1 MRDPPDVVQ
10 IAHGSYIA
18 QAAPGGHATVVHY
31 EFAPAAPVDPE
42 RLRRAAELLAG
53 LPTNDVPS
61 VASLPSGSHMPLG
74 PNPLFTGRT
83 GELCEVASALKSLEP
98 GRACAVLTGIGG
110 TGKTQTASEFVHRY
124 GQFFD
129 GGVFWLSFADPSA
142 IPAEVATCGGPG
154 RLELRPDFDV
164 LPVEDRIRLVMS
176 AWQSD
181 LPRLLVFD
189 NCEDEPL
196 LAQWRPPTGGCRVLM
211 TSRRREWDPTL
222 AVTGVPLDTLD
233 RCDSVRL
240 LECYRTDLSAD
251 VPSVEAI
258 ADELGDLPLAL
269 HLAGSYLWRY
279 RDDIAAADYVVQL
292 RDAGALLAHRSLTA
306 GGLSPTG
313 HEQHVARSFAI
324 SYNRLDPGVEVDAI
338 AASLLARAAHLA
350 AGEVIPRELLIG
362 SPSTGPGGD
371 AAAQEDRLVLA
382 DALRR
387 LIDLGLLLA
396 GTGGSLRLHRL
407 VAAFVRTSADVP
419 GARETVS
426 EQVLLTFSELHESG
440 RLARATELEPHLRA
454 LTDEALGHDP
464 DELARALCNMLGSHV
479 SRRGEPAAAVPY
491 LTGALRCAIA
501 QLGTED
507 PRLARDLNDLG
518 LAHLRARDY
527 EDARTCLEAALPL
540 WARIGNEAN
549 YAATLD
555 NLGQLARETEDLT
568 TAEHLFEEALEIRL
582 KVFGELHE
590 RTAVTLTNLGVIRQQ
605 RGDVAGALT
614 FYERSLAARSST
626 LGDLH
631 PDTGISLINLG
642 EGRREAGDVA
652 AARTLFEKAVTAY
665 ETNLGQYHARTLGAL
680 GRLLAVVYDTATP
693 DTLEELL
700 AKVEAAR
707 ARIGASPTPADVAM
721 LNNAGMTLW
730 AGGQFAR
737 ACEWYLDALRLDE
750 RAQGRGHP
758 DLVTV
763 LNNLGM
769 VWHWLDA
776 LEQAAGAY
784 ERAQDIIT
792 NAGRVPAILC
802 ARVANNFGVLLT
814 CVGDLGAARANLDD
828 ACEWRRQLLGPQH
841 PDTAVSL
848 ANLGVLVTAEGDPEH
863 GGEVCQQA
871 IASARGPD
879 GDDRALAR
887 CLHQYGVVLLR
898 AGAPGEARAAL
909 SEAAELR
916 QRSLPERHPDLAA
929 TLAELATAL
938 ERVGDVDEAESHLRA
953 ALAICEARLST
964 AEYGRPIVH
973 SLTSQVRDA
982 LARLDPAISDAGT
995 PSPASGDRAGRR

>member
-1 MRDPPDVVQ
+1 VRDAPDVVQ

-42 RLRRAAELLAG
+42 RLRGAAELLAG
-53 LPTNDVPS
+53 LPTDDVPS

-83 GELCEVASALKSLEP
+83 RELREVASALKSAQP
-98 GRACAVLTGIGG
+98 CPACAALTGIGG

-129 GGVFWLSFADPSA
+129 GGVFWLPFADPSA
-142 IPAEVATCGGPG
+142 IPAEVAACGGPG
-154 RLELRPDFDV
+154 GMELRPDFDALSV
-164 LPVEDRIRLVMS
+164 ADRIRLVMS
-176 AWQSD
+176 AWQSE

-189 NCEDEPL
+189 NCEDETL
-196 LAQWRPPTGGCRVLM
+196 VAQWRPPTGECRVLM
-211 TSRRREWDPTL
+211 TSRRQDWDPTL

-233 RCDSVRL
+233 RSDSVRL
-240 LECYRTDLSAD
+240 LQRYRTDLSAD

-324 SYNRLDPGVEVDAI
+324 SYDRLDPGVEVDAI
-338 AASLLARAAHLA
+338 AATVLARAAHLA
-350 AGEVIPRELLIG
+350 AGEVMPRELLIG
-362 SPSTGPGGD
+362 SPSTGAGGD
-371 AAAQEDRLVLA
+371 AAAQADRLVLA

-396 GTGGSLRLHRL
+396 GPGGSARLHRL
-407 VAAFVRTSADVP
+407 VAAFVRTTADVP

-426 EQVLLTFSELHESG
+426 EQVLLTFAELHEAG
-440 RLARATELEPHLRA
+440 RLVFATELEPHLRA
-454 LTDEALGHDP
+454 LTDEALDHEP
-464 DELARALCNMLGSHV
+464 DELARELCNMLGSHI
-479 SRRGEPAAAVPY
+479 RERGDPVAAVPY
-491 LTGALRCAIA
+491 LEAALRCAIA
-501 QLGTED
+501 LWGTRD

-518 LAHLRARDY
+518 FTHLVAGDH

-540 WARIGNEAN
+540 WRLMADEAN

-555 NLGQLARETEDLT
+555 NLGQLAEKTEDLT
-568 TAEHLFEEALEIRL
+568 TAEHLFEEALEIRWE
-582 KVFGELHE
+582 VFGELHE
-590 RTAVTLTNLGVIRQQ
+590 RTAVTLTNLGRIRQN
-605 RGDVAGALT
+605 RGDIAGALT

-631 PDTGISLINLG
+631 PATGVSLINLG
-642 EGRREAGDVA
+642 EARREAGDVA
-652 AARTLFEKAVTAY
+652 AARTLFEKAITAY
-665 ETNLGQYHARTLGAL
+665 ETSLGQDHARTLSAL
-680 GRLLAVVYDTATP
+680 GRLLSVVDDRANP

-721 LNNAGMTLW
+721 LNNAGMAFW

-737 ACEWYLDALRLDE
+737 ACEWYLDALRLGE
-750 RAQGRGHP
+750 RAEGRDHP

-769 VWHWLDA
+769 VWEWLDA
-776 LEQAAGAY
+776 FDEAAGAY
-784 ERAQDIIT
+784 ERAQDIFT
-792 NAGRVPAILC
+792 DSSRVPAALC

-814 CVGDLGAARANLDD
+814 RVGDLGAARANLDT
-828 ACEWRRQLLGPQH
+828 ACESRRQLLGPHH

-848 ANLGVLVTAEGDPEH
+848 ANLGVLVTAEGDPER
-863 GGEVCQQA
+863 GGEVCRQA
-871 IASARGPD
+871 IASARGPSR
-879 GDDRALAR
+879 DDRALAR
-887 CLHQYGVVLLR
+887 CVHQYGVVLLR
-898 AGAPGEARAAL
+898 ACAPDEARAAL

-938 ERVGDVDEAESHLRA
+938 EEVGEVDEAREHLRE

-964 AEYGRPIVH
+964 AEHGRAIVH
-973 SLTSQVRDA
+973 SLTSRLRHA
-982 LARLDPAISDAGT
+982 LARLDPTGQRPDTS
-995 PSPASGDRAGRR
+995 SPAPGDHAGRG